1 MSKYTF
7 TESNYEQ
14 AIIELFRDQLGYEY
28 IYGPDIERDYAEPLF
43 LERLQQSLLAI
54 NPSLPEVAIH
64 EAIEKIRQIDT
75 GSLVQRNEVFTD
87 YLQNGVDIAY
97 FDGKEQRATC
107 VRLIDYEQPKRNNFV
122 VANQWSIEE
131 HSVRRADVIVFING
145 FAIGGDGTQI
155 TVTHRNQCIGSIR
168 TTAQLYARDTIAI
181 CL

>member
-64 EAIEKIRQIDT
+64 EAIEKIRQIDM

-87 YLQNGVDIAY
+87 
-97 FDGKEQRATC
+97 
-107 VRLIDYEQPKRNNFV
+107 
-122 VANQWSIEE
+122 
-131 HSVRRADVIVFING
+131 
-145 FAIGGDGTQI
+145 
-155 TVTHRNQCIGSIR
+155 
-168 TTAQLYARDTIAI
+168 
-181 CL
+181 

>member
-64 EAIEKIRQIDT
+64 EAIEKIRQIDI

-87 YLQNGVDIAY
+87 YLQNGVDVAY

-122 VANQWSIEE
+122 VE
-131 HSVRRADVIVFING
+131 ING
-145 FAIGGDGTQI
+145 P
-155 TVTHRNQCIGSIR
+155 
-168 TTAQLYARDTIAI
+168 
-181 CL
+181 

>member
-87 YLQNGVDIAY
+87 YLQNGVDVAY
-97 FDGKEQRATC
+97 FK
-107 VRLIDYEQPKRNNFV
+107 
-122 VANQWSIEE
+122 VALKALGIGY
-131 HSVRRADVIVFING
+131 VTG
-145 FAIGGDGTQI
+145 FAADICRDAGQTSLASI
-155 TVTHRNQCIGSIR
+155 TETVGRCGIFLLSLPLVLNVVDLALGFIT
-168 TTAQLYARDTIAI
+168 
-181 CL
+181 